1 MSARRA
7 ARPRRGFDGVS
18 LALYQGLF
26 AACAEEM
33 GITLMRTAHSPN
45 IKERLDYSCA
55 VFDARGALV
64 AQAAHIPVHLG
75 SLPRAVEAALALGP
89 FRPGDTVI
97 LNDPYAGGTHLP
109 DVTLVSPVFLAG
121 RPAGVHGPAPEFFV
135 ASRAHH
141 ADIGGGAPG
150 SMPLA
155 REIYEEGLRI
165 PPVFLQRGGRI
176 EQGVLDLLLANVRT
190 PGERRADLAAQLG
203 AQATGARRL
212 AEYAR
217 RGAPARAARGDPG
230 PGSEAA
236 ELVRAARA
244 LMGHAER
251 VVRAELAGLPRG
263 RWRFEDA
270 LDDDG
275 LGSGP
280 VRIAVTLSLGGG
292 KVRLDFGG
300 SSPQVPGPVNAVE
313 PVTRAACAYA
323 LRCVL
328 GGDWPVNA
336 GAFRPL
342 EVVAPEGTIVN
353 ARPPAAVSAGN
364 VETSQRIV
372 DVVLGAFARALPGRI
387 PAASA
392 GTMNNLL
399 VGGRDPRTGE
409 PFAYYE
415 TLGGGHGAGPGWDG
429 ASAMQVHMTNTR
441 NTPIESLEHAYPLRV
456 LETRVRRGGP
466 ARSTGRGGS
475 GAGRGGNGRF
485 RGGDGIVRSLELL
498 AAARV
503 TLITERRARGPYGL
517 AGGEPGGPG
526 ENRVRVGAGARSS
539 RALPAKV
546 QVDLPA
552 GAVVTVVSPGG
563 GGFGTPARRAGSPA
577 GRAPA
582 RIRRRR

>member
-1 MSARRA
+1 
-7 ARPRRGFDGVS
+7 
-18 LALYQGLF
+18 
-26 AACAEEM
+26 
-33 GITLMRTAHSPN
+33 
-45 IKERLDYSCA
+45 
-55 VFDARGALV
+55 
-64 AQAAHIPVHLG
+64 
-75 SLPRAVEAALALGP
+75 
-89 FRPGDTVI
+89 
-97 LNDPYAGGTHLP
+97 
-109 DVTLVSPVFLAG
+109 
-121 RPAGVHGPAPEFFV
+121 
-135 ASRAHH
+135 
-141 ADIGGGAPG
+141 
-150 SMPLA
+150 MPLA

-165 PPVFLQRGGRI
+165 PPVFLQRGGRT
-176 EQGVLDLLLANVRT
+176 EESVLALLLANVRT
-190 PGERRADLAAQLG
+190 PGERRADLAAQQG

-217 RGAPARAARGDPG
+217 RGVGRAA
-230 PGSEAA
+230 
-236 ELVRAARA
+236 LVRAAQA
-244 LMGHAER
+244 LIEHAER

-280 VRIAVTLSLGGG
+280 VRIAVMLTLGRGG
-292 KVRLDFGG
+292 VRLDFRG

-342 EVVAPEGTIVN
+342 EIVAPAGTVVN

-399 VGGRDPRTGE
+399 VGGQDPRTGE
-409 PFAYYE
+409 SFAYYE

-441 NTPIESLEHAYPLRV
+441 NTPVESLEHAYPLRV
-456 LETRVRRGGP
+456 LETRVRRGGS
-466 ARSTGRGGS
+466 ARRAGRGDPRAGRGGS
-475 GAGRGGNGRF
+475 GRF

-498 AAARV
+498 TAARV

-526 ENRVRVGAGARSS
+526 ENRVRASAAARSS
-539 RALPAKV
+539 RVLPGKV

-552 GAVVTVVSPGG
+552 GAVVTIVSPGG
-563 GGFGTPARRAGSPA
+563 GGFGK
-577 GRAPA
+577 
-582 RIRRRR
+582 RRRRRSP